1 MSIQEASDWELLSE
15 LRRRGWRLCYADTSG
30 MPMAIVSRKH
40 QAMIDS
46 IFTESFVHG
55 DIRFELRPSQIN
67 QLGQLIEPRFNPR
80 GMYYT
85 LKPKA
90 TEEQLRK
97 ALSQIQELEELLDEM
112 EVDE

>member
-1 MSIQEASDWELLSE
+1 
-15 LRRRGWRLCYADTSG
+15 
-30 MPMAIVSRKH
+30 MAIVSRKH

-46 IFTESFVHG
+46 IFTESFVYG
-55 DIRFELRPSQIN
+55 DLRFELRSSQIN
-67 QLGQLIEPRFNPR
+67 LLGKLIEPRFDPQ

-85 LKPKA
+85 LKPNA

-97 ALSQIQELEELLDEM
+97 ALSQIQELEDILDEM